1 MSSHPLCLSF
11 PQEPRAG
18 IVSPPPRSRPPEL
31 RRWRT
36 LAGVTVLLAC
46 GQPVTAQEA
55 ADGAGGADYS
65 TAEVPVGLDSFA
77 LEPIAEGAAALPG
90 EAAVEIE
97 GASQAELRKV
107 IPEAFLFR
115 VATGGVY
122 DSNIY
127 QAEFEAED
135 DLILQA
141 QLGVT
146 MQSEAGGNSGFSFD
160 YNATG
165 FMFLDHSD
173 LDAINHVVGLTG
185 RLSLPQT
192 QLGISANYQKIS
204 AGDQAL
210 LTRAVAGASNPDP
223 AAATA
228 NQRSQEADREAG
240 QFSGRDILALSVTGS
255 RDLAP
260 KTVMNTAVNYAGTFY
275 EEETYQSSGDV
286 SGRIGLG
293 YKVTGKSTLGFA
305 GVLGHLDNEDNPSQ
319 NYQNGLMTAS
329 YDATGKLV
337 FSGDAGLEW
346 RQYDDPGNGPADSNP
361 GASDTNRFVF
371 GLRGAYQFRPRTAL
385 RLAASRNT
393 DGSALLGQ
401 SIDRTTLALGMDQQM
416 GRRFALG
423 LSAGYELPEYY
434 STGEAGSNPSGSATP
449 GADRSGDSDPDSS
462 GSYWYGRATLNY
474 VPTVRTSIGLFYEYR
489 NEEAGAGGF
498 TYEANRL
505 GVQCA
510 VSF

>member
-1 MSSHPLCLSF
+1 M
-11 PQEPRAG
+11 
-18 IVSPPPRSRPPEL
+18 
-31 RRWRT
+31 
-36 LAGVTVLLAC
+36 AC
-46 GQPVTAQEA
+46 GQPVSAQEGA
-55 ADGAGGADYS
+55 PGAGSADFP
-65 TAEVPVGLDSFA
+65 TAEVLTETDAFSV
-77 LEPIAEGAAALPG
+77 EPIAEESAALPG
-90 EAAVEIE
+90 EASAAIAE
-97 GASQAELRKV
+97 ASEEELRKV

-127 QAEFEAED
+127 QAESGVED

-146 MQSEAGGNSGFSFD
+146 LQSEAGGHSGFLFD

-165 FMFLDHSD
+165 FMFPDHSE
-173 LDAINHVVGLTG
+173 LDGINHVVGLNG

-192 QLGISANYQKIS
+192 ELRISANYQKIA

-210 LTRAVAGASNPDP
+210 LTRAVPGASNPDP

-240 QFSGRDILALSVTGS
+240 QFSGRNILALSATAS

-260 KTVMNTAVNYAGTFY
+260 KTVVDTALSYAGTSY
-275 EEETYQSSGDV
+275 DDETYQSSGDI
-286 SGRIGLG
+286 SGRVGLG

-305 GVLGHLDNEDNPSQ
+305 GVLGHLDNDDNPSQ
-319 NYQNGLMTAS
+319 DYQSGLMTAS

-337 FSGDAGLEW
+337 FNGDAGLEW
-346 RQYDDPGNGPADSNP
+346 RQYDDPDDGLAGNHA
-361 GASDTNRFVF
+361 GASDSTRFVF
-371 GLRGAYQFRPRTAL
+371 ALRGAYQWRPRTAL
-385 RLAASRNT
+385 HLAASRST
-393 DGSALLGQ
+393 DGSAVLGQ
-401 SIDRTTLALGMDQQM
+401 SIDRTTLALGMDQQL
-416 GRRFALG
+416 GQRFALG
-423 LSAGYELPEYY
+423 LSAGYELPEYH
-434 STGEAGSNPSGSATP
+434 STGEADANGSGSARP
-449 GADRSGDSDPDSS
+449 AAGRADDSDPNSS
-462 GSYWYGRATLNY
+462 GSYWYGRATLNFL
-474 VPTVRTSIGLFYEYR
+474 PTVRSSIGLFYDYR

-498 TYEANRL
+498 TYEANRI